1 MRGMGPRGALADAG
15 RSAGV
20 RYPSRRAAADVREE
34 ERLHRIQARMA
45 AETTRTAAPV
55 RHRPKSYT
63 VFAAA
68 FIAGAAAAV
77 GVNRVLDVQLAQ
89 RRPQVEC
96 EPIFVALRPL
106 AQGAPVT
113 VWDVAL
119 KDWPKAMLPSSALRA
134 GDTFEGYVL
143 RHPVREGQPLL
154 AVQLVRSGA
163 ATAVSTIATE
173 TFTPAVPAAPTA
185 PPSTSTQADPWMPAE
200 SMGQPAPAGAPA
212 PATPVAKVS
221 PATTPP
227 ATAAAKP
234 KTVPEA
240 VAVPQATA
248 SNSAIAKPA
257 GSDDVATESVS
268 AVRESTAHD
277 AVASAPVAAEPVVAE
292 VAEPARVEPT
302 PVEPVPAP
310 TLASTTQPMP
320 PSPTDIDPP
329 ARAQPTP
336 RAESDLDE
344 MNEAVATDVQSMP
357 SVMKSN
363 GQPSAPSTR
372 PAKGDAGRY
381 LVVPERIAL
390 QADTSFTTPR
400 PQPPGPPGAATA
412 AAGAAQR
419 SAAQA
424 SQSSTRRGTQPRPQ
438 TARGQQAQQQAQKQA
453 QKKTQPQPAARDQ
466 KQAAAPQR
474 SWGGMFPNVAAGI
487 EAMGSPWQRTRPT
500 AEQDTPAPQPTR
512 R

>member
-1 MRGMGPRGALADAG
+1 
-15 RSAGV
+15 
-20 RYPSRRAAADVREE
+20 
-34 ERLHRIQARMA
+34 MA
-45 AETTRTAAPV
+45 AETTSTAATV
-55 RHRPKSYT
+55 RHRPKSLT

-163 ATAVSTIATE
+163 ATTASTVATE
-173 TFTPAVPAAPTA
+173 TFTPAVPATPTA

-200 SMGQPAPAGAPA
+200 SMGQPAPARAPA
-212 PATPVAKVS
+212 PATPVAK
-221 PATTPP
+221 
-227 ATAAAKP
+227 
-234 KTVPEA
+234 TVPET
-240 VAVPQATA
+240 VAVPQPTVADSATA
-248 SNSAIAKPA
+248 EPS
-257 GSDDVATESVS
+257 GS
-268 AVRESTAHD
+268 D
-277 AVASAPVAAEPVVAE
+277 AVAAESVAAESVTAPPVATKSVP
-292 VAEPARVEPT
+292 AEPALVEPT
-302 PVEPVPAP
+302 LVEPAPAP
-310 TLASTTQPMP
+310 TIASTTRPMP

-329 ARAQPTP
+329 TRAPQPS
-336 RAESDLDE
+336 RADGDLDE
-344 MNEAVATDVQSMP
+344 MSEAVATDVQSMP
-357 SVMKSN
+357 SVMKAN
-363 GQPSAPSTR
+363 GQPIEQSTR
-372 PAKGDAGRY
+372 PATGDAGRY

-400 PQPPGPPGAATA
+400 PQPPGPPSTATATPGAAP
-412 AAGAAQR
+412 R

-424 SQSSTRRGTQPRPQ
+424 YQPSARRGTQPRPQ
-438 TARGQQAQQQAQKQA
+438 TARGQQAPQQTQQQK
-453 QKKTQPQPAARDQ
+453 PQPAARDQ

-474 SWGGMFPNVAAGI
+474 SWSGMFPNVAAGI
-487 EAMGSPWQRTRPT
+487 EAMGSPWQRSRPT
-500 AEQDTPAPQPTR
+500 AEQATPTTQPKR

>member
-1 MRGMGPRGALADAG
+1 MGPCGTLADAR
-15 RSAGV
+15 RSTGV
-20 RYPSRRAAADVREE
+20 GWASRRAAADVREE
-34 ERLHRIQARMA
+34 ERLQRIQARMS
-45 AETTRTAAPV
+45 AETKSTAAPV
-55 RHRPKSYT
+55 RHRPKSFT

-154 AVQLVRSGA
+154 MVQLVRSGV
-163 ATAVSTIATE
+163 ATASTVATE
-173 TFTPAVPAAPTA
+173 TFTPAVPAAPAVPAIPTA
-185 PPSTSTQADPWMPAE
+185 SPSAATQADPWMPSE
-200 SMGQPAPAGAPA
+200 LIGQLTPAPE
-212 PATPVAKVS
+212 TPVAQVA
-221 PATTPP
+221 PVATAPQDETREPQGVNETADVVKQDKPTQPPSTDVVTTSPP
-227 ATAAAKP
+227 AS
-234 KTVPEA
+234 V
-240 VAVPQATA
+240 
-248 SNSAIAKPA
+248 
-257 GSDDVATESVS
+257 TEQPV
-268 AVRESTAHD
+268 V
-277 AVASAPVAAEPVVAE
+277 APVAAEPT
-292 VAEPARVEPT
+292 PADLKT
-302 PVEPVPAP
+302 AP
-310 TLASTTQPMP
+310 TIAATVQPMP

-329 ARAQPTP
+329 TRQQPTVGVDN
-336 RAESDLDE
+336 DLDE
-344 MNEAVATDVQSMP
+344 MSEAVATDVQSMP
-357 SVMKSN
+357 SVMKAS
-363 GQPSAPSTR
+363 GQPIAQSTR

-400 PQPPGPPGAATA
+400 PEPPGPPATA
-412 AAGAAQR
+412 TAKPAVAPRATTSTPPSSARR
-419 SAAQA
+419 SA
-424 SQSSTRRGTQPRPQ
+424 QPRPQ
-438 TARGQQAQQQAQKQA
+438 SAGSQQSQQQKAQSQS
-453 QKKTQPQPAARDQ
+453 AARDQ
-466 KQAAAPQR
+466 NQAAAPSK

-487 EAMGSPWQRTRPT
+487 EAMSGSWQRQRPT
-500 AEQDTPAPQPTR
+500 TEQTTPTTQPKR

>member
-1 MRGMGPRGALADAG
+1 MERMGPRGALADAG
-15 RSAGV
+15 RSASV
-20 RYPSRRAAADVREE
+20 RCPSRRAAADVREE
-34 ERLHRIQARMA
+34 ERLQRIQARMA
-45 AETTRTAAPV
+45 AETTSTTTPV
-55 RHRPKSYT
+55 RHRPKSLT

-163 ATAVSTIATE
+163 ATTASTVATE
-173 TFTPAVPAAPTA
+173 TFTPAVPATPTA

-200 SMGQPAPAGAPA
+200 SMGQPAPA
-212 PATPVAKVS
+212 PATPVAKNSPTTSPPTADREPKIVS
-221 PATTPP
+221 ETVAVQQPSVAATATTQSTDSDTVP
-227 ATAAAKP
+227 AESVTATPVAAGSVAAKP
-234 KTVPEA
+234 
-240 VAVPQATA
+240 
-248 SNSAIAKPA
+248 SL
-257 GSDDVATESVS
+257 
-268 AVRESTAHD
+268 
-277 AVASAPVAAEPVVAE
+277 
-292 VAEPARVEPT
+292 VEPT
-302 PVEPVPAP
+302 PVEPASAP
-310 TLASTTQPMP
+310 TIASTVQPMP

-329 ARAQPTP
+329 SRAPQPS
-336 RAESDLDE
+336 RADGDLDE
-344 MNEAVATDVQSMP
+344 MTEAVATDVQSMP
-357 SVMKSN
+357 SVMKAN
-363 GQPSAPSTR
+363 DRPIEPSTR
-372 PAKGDAGRY
+372 PTKGDAGRY

-400 PQPPGPPGAATA
+400 PQPPGPPSAATA
-412 AAGAAQR
+412 TPGAAPR

-424 SQSSTRRGTQPRPQ
+424 SPSSARRGAPPRPQ
-438 TARGQQAQQQAQKQA
+438 TARGQQAPQQTQQQK
-453 QKKTQPQPAARDQ
+453 PQPTARDQ

-474 SWGGMFPNVAAGI
+474 SWSGMFPNVAAGI
-487 EAMGSPWQRTRPT
+487 EAMGSPWQRSRPT
-500 AEQDTPAPQPTR
+500 AEQATPTTQPKR